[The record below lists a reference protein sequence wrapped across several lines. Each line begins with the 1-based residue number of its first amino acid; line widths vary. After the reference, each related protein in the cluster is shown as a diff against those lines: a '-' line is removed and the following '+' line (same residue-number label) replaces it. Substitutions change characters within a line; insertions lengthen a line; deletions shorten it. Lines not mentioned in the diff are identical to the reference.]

1 MRTSCYLKIIL
12 GGILIISSLEQKSI
26 AGCSAEI
33 RILGDDLIG
42 KTFTSHET
50 HLLSQRIL
58 RAKQYCFRGDEEE
71 SINAI
76 NSAREL
82 AGLKPTTGTFDWEN
96 VPIEEII
103 KDPAY

>member
-1 MRTSCYLKIIL
+1 MVFNIKKIAL
-12 GGILIISSLEQKSI
+12 LIIITFSFSQDTIGEGL
-26 AGCSAEI
+26 
-33 RILGDDLIG
+33 LGDDLIG